1 MDNNI
6 LLVEQLMNTEG
17 QLLTYDEFLSKAKF
31 PVSPKEY
38 AIVFD
43 AVPRNII
50 QILKY
55 NSTVV
60 SGSYLTTQEIFLGD
74 IDITTKKC
82 PNKYIRNLMHT
93 KTLPAARSF
102 WASHFEEIKWERMW
116 LIGDKFLLNNKIK
129 EVSYKIVHRIYPAK
143 KTLERFKIDIEYSCT
158 FCGNYDETICHLF
171 YDCTYSKIF
180 WRDVENYI
188 RRKTGQTLTLR
199 GKDVFIYFE
208 DGGTDKDF
216 SFFLSNCF

>member
-1 MDNNI
+1 
-6 LLVEQLMNTEG
+6 
-17 QLLTYDEFLSKAKF
+17 
-31 PVSPKEY
+31 
-38 AIVFD
+38 
-43 AVPRNII
+43 
-50 QILKY
+50 
-55 NSTVV
+55 
-60 SGSYLTTQEIFLGD
+60 
-74 IDITTKKC
+74 
-82 PNKYIRNLMHT
+82 MHT

-102 WASHFEEIKWERMW
+102 WASQFEEIKWERMW

-171 YDCTYSKIF
+171 YDCIYSKIF

-199 GKDVFIYFE
+199 GKYVFIYFE

-216 SFFLSNCF
+216 SFFVQLFLVLGKFHIHKKKMGRVQTKF